1 MSFNELAS
9 FNTAVRVGE
18 SIAAKAA
25 KASLVGAQTVKDP
38 ALNFLKFLKVHVC
51 HQIKENY
58 RDHSSIPSPER
69 VSAKPALVIKSTN
82 VVNPFSFKT
91 EGIFP

>member
-38 ALNFLKFLKVHVC
+38 A
-51 HQIKENY
+51 
-58 RDHSSIPSPER
+58 SIY
-69 VSAKPALVIKSTN
+69 
-82 VVNPFSFKT
+82 
-91 EGIFP
+91 